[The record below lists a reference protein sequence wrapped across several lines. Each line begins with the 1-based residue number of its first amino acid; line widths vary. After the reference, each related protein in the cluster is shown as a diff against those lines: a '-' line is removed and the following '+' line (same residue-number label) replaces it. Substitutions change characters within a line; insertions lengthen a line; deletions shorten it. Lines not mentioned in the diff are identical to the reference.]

1 MVVKLDEKTGVR
13 KEVPVAFSDITPDM
27 YVRAIATKQAD
38 GTFRASPLHIFSEDQ
53 RGVGGGHRPLSSAP
67 QSGQTMTDANV
78 EAVEDIAVENIRGRM
93 LTLKHKSGAI
103 RVVVPENTSIV
114 KRVIGDGQRLR
125 PGTTIYATGPRAKRR
140 RHRRITDHR
149 PSRLSG

>member
-13 KEVPVAFSDITPDM
+13 KEVPVAFSDITPGM

-103 RVVVPENTSIV
+103 RVVVDDHVGAFAGAAWSKGAADAFAGAGDENDFF
-114 KRVIGDGQRLR
+114 G
-125 PGTTIYATGPRAKRR
+125 GTHVRR
-140 RHRRITDHR
+140 RE
-149 PSRLSG
+149 